1 MAASVPPKRSTTR
14 SGLEGEGEQSEGWI
28 WPRRDCTTWNGIRQ
42 LQDIA
47 KSSYTFALFGKSKS
61 YLNEV
66 GDRRQVPAVSRAL
79 QHAERPGRAEDEL
92 ALPLG
97 VVAGGGGA
105 EGEVLGLE
113 AAALVLR
120 GQPCSRLRKLN
131 V

>member
-1 MAASVPPKRSTTR
+1 MRAKGSSRKAGSVRGETAPPGIASDNNKM
-14 SGLEGEGEQSEGWI
+14 
-28 WPRRDCTTWNGIRQ
+28 
-42 LQDIA
+42 LQ
-47 KSSYTFALFGKSKS
+47 KSIYAFALFGKSKS

-66 GDRRQVPAVSRAL
+66 GDCRQVPAVSRAL

-113 AAALVLR
+113 AAALALR